1 MQTPLPANAGPLWQI
16 EPVNHLD
23 WFLQHRNRF
32 ISPPPLLGGVPVVG
46 NFWVYASWRCI
57 CTKVTRLH
65 AMQHME
71 HEFRPWLIYSFS
83 LSPPNIECHRKAGP
97 TKRSAMSLQYRT
109 HPFVDSNVS
118 LNIGR
123 CHSLQS
129 AKALAPCSF
138 LLLHNFE
145 LLGET
150 KELLG
155 RKFLW
160 LQYIHHSSVSQTSVV
175 MLTKLCR
182 YFLQLVGVTLK
193 NDLSKWVPPH
203 VRHASQR
210 MPFAGHIVCMQS
222 SAALLFAK
230 KSQLYRLPCRQVGED
245 ICDVTNTC

>member
-1 MQTPLPANAGPLWQI
+1 M
-16 EPVNHLD
+16 
-23 WFLQHRNRF
+23 
-32 ISPPPLLGGVPVVG
+32 GGVPVVG

-71 HEFRPWLIYSFS
+71 HEFPPWLLFSFS

-118 LNIGR
+118 LNIRR

-160 LQYIHHSSVSQTSVV
+160 LQYNHHSSVSQTSVV

-182 YFLQLVGVTLK
+182 YWLQLVRVTLDSDQK
-193 NDLSKWVPPH
+193 NDLSKWVPPMSGTRASACLLRVTLSARK
-203 VRHASQR
+203 VRLRCSLQR
-210 MPFAGHIVCMQS
+210 KVN
-222 SAALLFAK
+222 
-230 KSQLYRLPCRQVGED
+230 YRLPCRQVGKD